1 MILLCLKPCSV
12 SPNWPLRPSKIHVFT
27 TPNLLWLQLSLFS
40 FLPPALYPW
49 TSQMLSVLK
58 LTSLSRIFFLQW
70 LAPLSTLLKVVF
82 QSLTS
87 QWGLPYLKL
96 KHFCLFPPTQ
106 HLSYFIIYLS
116 IMFVSLSPWLP
127 LMLQRIPEVKYRDF
141 LSFDC
146 FYIWSTYHI
155 VDSKCYVNDWMIN
168 SLSSEIIGS
177 IMIFC
182 VCVEIYLYICVCVCK
197 LGK

>member
-27 TPNLLWLQLSLFS
+27 TPNLLWFQFS
-40 FLPPALYPW
+40 FLLTALYPW

-116 IMFVSLSPWLP
+116 IMFVFLSPWLP
-127 LMLQRIPEVKYRDF
+127 LMLQRIPEVRYRDF

-168 SLSSEIIGS
+168 KFVKWNHWVHYDILCMCGDIS
-177 IMIFC
+177 IYMC
-182 VCVEIYLYICVCVCK
+182 VCV
-197 LGK
+197 

>member
-27 TPNLLWLQLSLFS
+27 TPNLLWFQFS
-40 FLPPALYPW
+40 FLLTALYPW
-49 TSQMLSVLK
+49 TSQILSVLK

-116 IMFVSLSPWLP
+116 IMFVFLSPWLP
-127 LMLQRIPEVKYRDF
+127 LMLQRIPEVRYRDF

-168 SLSSEIIGS
+168 KFVKWNHWVHYDILCMCGDIS
-177 IMIFC
+177 IYMC
-182 VCVEIYLYICVCVCK
+182 VCV
-197 LGK
+197 

>member
-12 SPNWPLRPSKIHVFT
+12 SPNWPLRPSNIHVFT
-27 TPNLLWLQLSLFS
+27 TPNLLWFQFS
-40 FLPPALYPW
+40 FLLTALYPW

-70 LAPLSTLLKVVF
+70 LAPLSPLLKVVF

-116 IMFVSLSPWLP
+116 IMFVFLSPWLP
-127 LMLQRIPEVKYRDF
+127 LMLQRIPEVRYRDF

-168 SLSSEIIGS
+168 KFVKWNHWVHYDILCMCGDIS
-177 IMIFC
+177 IYMC
-182 VCVEIYLYICVCVCK
+182 VCV
-197 LGK
+197 